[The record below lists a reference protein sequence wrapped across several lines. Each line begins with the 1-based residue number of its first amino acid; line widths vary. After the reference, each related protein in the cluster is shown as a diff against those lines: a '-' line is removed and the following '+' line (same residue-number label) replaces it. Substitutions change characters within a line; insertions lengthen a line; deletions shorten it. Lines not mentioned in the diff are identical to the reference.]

1 MEGMHILEER
11 KNGNPMGIGYLDNDK
26 GKDLLEHRE
35 KLECLCIHCGN
46 VLEQQWQV
54 TKFWANEW
62 KATIEKLEERIKE
75 LEHNG
80 RMCRNRIEELEQN
93 RILEGE

>member
-62 KATIEKLEERIKE
+62 RATIEKLEK
-75 LEHNG
+75 
-80 RMCRNRIEELEQN
+80 RIEELEQD
-93 RILEGE
+93 RITDADVFKNTRQRGMAQPE